1 MITRIIQ
8 TLVISIAAGVLVCL
22 SVAIKET
29 SLTLKG
35 LI

>member
-1 MITRIIQ
+1 MGKVITAV
-8 TLVISIAAGVLVCL
+8 VIAVAVGVLVCL

-29 SLTLKG
+29 ALTLKG

>member
-1 MITRIIQ
+1 MGK
-8 TLVISIAAGVLVCL
+8 VISAIVIAVAVGVLVCL
-22 SVAIKET
+22 SVAIKST

>member
-1 MITRIIQ
+1 MGKVVSAVIIA
-8 TLVISIAAGVLVCL
+8 VAVGVLVCL

-29 SLTLKG
+29 ALTLKG

>member
-1 MITRIIQ
+1 MQKALTAVIIA
-8 TLVISIAAGVLVCL
+8 VAVGVLVCL

-29 SLTLKG
+29 ALTLKG